1 MIFLSKSFANYGLKM
16 YNFDMEPYKHEIITR
31 NRQHFDLDFTIRFDL
46 IEHTNFFSP
55 FHWHNHIE
63 ILYVLSGRLELNIEN
78 STYVLQKGCLAIVN
92 SDMLHSTKLK
102 GNVKHILFQ
111 IPASSLNEIEPDA
124 ESYIYTQF
132 LSKDESGELGS
143 ILLKMLEAKTSSRE
157 GSKIKF
163 VSLMY
168 ELLYKMV
175 SSYRIKSNF
184 NEIPKYSKTAVN
196 RLSPVISF
204 VEKNY
209 KKEISLSHAAS
220 IISVTPEHL
229 CRLFK
234 QYTNQTFTEYVLSLR
249 IASFYRDLRNTDDKL
264 NVLLEN
270 NGIKNYKVFLREFKK
285 IFGVTPGKVRKSVTT
300 R

>member
-1 MIFLSKSFANYGLKM
+1 
-16 YNFDMEPYKHEIITR
+16 
-31 NRQHFDLDFTIRFDL
+31 
-46 IEHTNFFSP
+46 
-55 FHWHNHIE
+55 
-63 ILYVLSGRLELNIEN
+63 
-78 STYVLQKGCLAIVN
+78 
-92 SDMLHSTKLK
+92 
-102 GNVKHILFQ
+102 
-111 IPASSLNEIEPDA
+111 
-124 ESYIYTQF
+124 
-132 LSKDESGELGS
+132 
-143 ILLKMLEAKTSSRE
+143 
-157 GSKIKF
+157 
-163 VSLMY
+163 
-168 ELLYKMV
+168 MV